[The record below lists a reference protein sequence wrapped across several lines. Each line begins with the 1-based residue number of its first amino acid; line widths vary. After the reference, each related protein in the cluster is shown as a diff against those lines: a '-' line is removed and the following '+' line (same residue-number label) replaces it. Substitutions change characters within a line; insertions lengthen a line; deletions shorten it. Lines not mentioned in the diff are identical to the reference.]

1 VLQEGDTVILTAY
14 RRNVYDA
21 CEILGPE
28 VDDGYLMK
36 MLGEILDICI
46 TNRELDG
53 RSFSSVF
60 HEMGRG
66 CFVHSVRRQG
76 HELPLGP
83 DLELYTG
90 DVVKVIGNR
99 DDVEELS
106 KTMGYAER
114 NARVTDLVS
123 VGIGIILGTL
133 LGLLA
138 VNVGGIPVTLGVG
151 GGVLVSGIFF
161 GWLRSRKPT
170 WGYVPDSTQWI
181 FTSLGLNMFIAC
193 VGISAGPSAVEAL
206 QQAGVS
212 ILIAGACLTVLPH
225 LLTWMFGLYALKM
238 NPVLLLGAMTGA
250 GTCTAAL
257 DTVKEDCGSPIP
269 VIGYTV
275 PYAIGN
281 VLLTIWGALIVNL
294 V

>member
-1 VLQEGDTVILTAY
+1 MI
-14 RRNVYDA
+14 
-21 CEILGPE
+21 GPE
-28 VDDGYLMK
+28 VDDKYLK
-36 MLGEILDICI
+36 RMLGEILDICL
-46 TNRELDG
+46 TNRQLDG
-53 RSFSSVF
+53 KTFTSIFSG
-60 HEMGRG
+60 MGHG

-76 HELPLGP
+76 HDLPLGP
-83 DLELYTG
+83 GLVLYTG

-99 DDVEELS
+99 DDIEELAEGMGFPER
-106 KTMGYAER
+106 KT
-114 NARVTDLVS
+114 RVTDLVS
-123 VGIGIILGTL
+123 VGIGIIAGTL
-133 LGLLA
+133 VGLLA

-193 VGISAGPSAVEAL
+193 VGLSAGPRAVDAL
-206 QQAGVS
+206 QQAGAS

-225 LLTWMFGLYALKM
+225 LLTWVFGLYALKL

-281 VLLTIWGALIVNL
+281 VLLTIWGAFIVNL